1 LSNRDCHTNLS
12 LYKMNSILI
21 IDDEEVDF
29 IIHSKI
35 IKLGKFADK
44 ISYQNSGV
52 SALQYLTE
60 ITKSDLEWPTH
71 IFLDINMPQMNGF
84 EFLEALSKLEIFH
97 ANQTKIYILS
107 SSINPK
113 DREKAKE
120 FELIKDY
127 LMKPMTFETAS
138 KVFDQDS
145 Y

>member
-1 LSNRDCHTNLS
+1 
-12 LYKMNSILI
+12 MNSILI

-44 ISYQNSGV
+44 ISYQNSGL

-60 ITKSDLEWPTH
+60 ISKSASEWPTH

-84 EFLEALSKLEIFH
+84 EFLEAFSKLEISLSK
-97 ANQTKIYILS
+97 QPKIYILS

-113 DREKAKE
+113 DREKAKG

-127 LMKPMTFETAS
+127 LMKPMTMEVAS
-138 KVFDQDS
+138 KVFDHN
-145 Y
+145 